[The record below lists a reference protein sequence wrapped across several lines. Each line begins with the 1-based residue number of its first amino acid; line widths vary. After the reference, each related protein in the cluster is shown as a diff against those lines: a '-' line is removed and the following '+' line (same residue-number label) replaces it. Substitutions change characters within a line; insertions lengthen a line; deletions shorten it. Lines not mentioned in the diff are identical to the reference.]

1 MAAASA
7 LRPGPE

>member
-7 LRPGPE
+7 GKAY

>member
-7 LRPGPE
+7 